1 MTFEKTI
8 GSRAEVWHGTA
19 KHTSGGLTKS
29 SLFKNKAGRI
39 VSKKKHQ
46 TAKKDNR
53 LVKSGYGT
61 KKGKFGYVKI
71 GTKKNRTK
79 GKKGGS
85 PYGNSLSPMG
95 IDGQGVTSYPHNSTD
110 VQIAAGMAGGKHHK
124 YGGKHHMHGG
134 KHHMHGGKGYA
145 LSPANIDGQG
155 ITNYPHNST
164 NVQIAAG
171 MAGGKRRKH
180 GGTTKPVNPT
190 LVTPVNANPLSRAL
204 NA

>member
-1 MTFEKTI
+1 MSFEKTI
-8 GSRAEVWHGTA
+8 GSRAEVWHGTS

-29 SLFKNKAGRI
+29 DLFKNKAGRI
-39 VSKKKHQ
+39 VSKKKHH

-95 IDGQGVTSYPHNSTD
+95 IDGQGITSYPHNSTD
-110 VQIAAGMAGGKHHK
+110 VQIAAGMAGGKRHM
-124 YGGKHHMHGG
+124 YGGKRHMY
-134 KHHMHGGKGYA
+134 GGKGYGNS
-145 LSPANIDGQG
+145 LSPAGIDGQG
-155 ITNYPHNST
+155 ITSYPHNST
-164 NVQIAAG
+164 DVQIAAG

-180 GGTTKPVNPT
+180 GGTTRPVNST
-190 LVTPVNANPLSRAL
+190 LVTPVNANPLSRAMH
-204 NA
+204 A

>member
-1 MTFEKTI
+1 MPFEKTI

-29 SLFKNKAGRI
+29 ELFKNKAGRI
-39 VSKKKHQ
+39 VSKKKHNS
-46 TAKKDNR
+46 AKKDNR

-79 GKKGGS
+79 SKKGGS
-85 PYGNSLSPMG
+85 PYGNSLSPSG

-110 VQIAAGMAGGKHHK
+110 VQIAAGMAGGKRHK
-124 YGGKHHMHGG
+124 
-134 KHHMHGGKGYA
+134 HGGKGYGNS
-145 LSPANIDGQG
+145 LSPAGIDGQG

-164 NVQIAAG
+164 DVQIAAG

-190 LVTPVNANPLSRAL
+190 LVTPVNANPLSRAMH
-204 NA
+204 A

>member
-39 VSKKKHQ
+39 VSKKKHH

-61 KKGKFGYVKI
+61 KKGTFGYVKI

-95 IDGQGVTSYPHNSTD
+95 IDGQGITSYPNNSTDVQIAAGMAGGKRRKYGGKGYALSPANVDGQGITSYPHNSTD
-110 VQIAAGMAGGKHHK
+110 VQIAAGMAGGK
-124 YGGKHHMHGG
+124 
-134 KHHMHGGKGYA
+134 
-145 LSPANIDGQG
+145 
-155 ITNYPHNST
+155 
-164 NVQIAAG
+164 
-171 MAGGKRRKH
+171 RRKY

-190 LVTPVNANPLSRAL
+190 LVTSVNANPLSRAL

>member
-39 VSKKKHQ
+39 VSKKKHH

-110 VQIAAGMAGGKHHK
+110 VQIAAGMAGGKRRK
-124 YGGKHHMHGG
+124 
-134 KHHMHGGKGYA
+134 HGGKGYA

-190 LVTPVNANPLSRAL
+190 LVTSVNANPLSRAL

>member
-39 VSKKKHQ
+39 VSKKKHH

-61 KKGKFGYVKI
+61 KKGTFGYVKI

-95 IDGQGVTSYPHNSTD
+95 IDGQGITSYPHNSTD
-110 VQIAAGMAGGKHHK
+110 VQIAAGMAGGKRRK
-124 YGGKHHMHGG
+124 YGGK
-134 KHHMHGGKGYA
+134 GYG
-145 LSPANIDGQG
+145 LSPAGIDGQG

-164 NVQIAAG
+164 DVQIAAG
-171 MAGGKRRKH
+171 MAGGKRRKY

-190 LVTPVNANPLSRAL
+190 LVTSVNANPLSRAL

>member
-39 VSKKKHQ
+39 VSKKKHH

-110 VQIAAGMAGGKHHK
+110 VQIAAGMAGGKRRK
-124 YGGKHHMHGG
+124 HGG
-134 KHHMHGGKGYA
+134 NGHA

-190 LVTPVNANPLSRAL
+190 LVTSVNANPLSRAL

>member
-1 MTFEKTI
+1 MSFEKTI

-29 SLFKNKAGRI
+29 DLFKNKAGRI
-39 VSKKKHQ
+39 VSKKKHH

-85 PYGNSLSPMG
+85 PYGNSLSPNG
-95 IDGQGVTSYPHNSTD
+95 IDGQGITSYPHNSTD
-110 VQIAAGMAGGKHHK
+110 VQIAAGMAGGKRHK
-124 YGGKHHMHGG
+124 Y
-134 KHHMHGGKGYA
+134 GGKGYA
-145 LSPANIDGQG
+145 LSPAGIDGQG
-155 ITNYPHNST
+155 ITSYPHNST
-164 NVQIAAG
+164 DVQIAAG

-180 GGTTKPVNPT
+180 GGTTRPVNPT
-190 LVTPVNANPLSRAL
+190 PVTPVNYSPLSRAMH
-204 NA
+204 A

>member
-39 VSKKKHQ
+39 VSKKKHH

-95 IDGQGVTSYPHNSTD
+95 IDGQGITNYPHNSTD
-110 VQIAAGMAGGKHHK
+110 VQIAAGMAGGKRRK
-124 YGGKHHMHGG
+124 Y
-134 KHHMHGGKGYA
+134 GGKGYA
-145 LSPANIDGQG
+145 LSPAGIDGQG

-164 NVQIAAG
+164 DVQIAAG
-171 MAGGKRRKH
+171 MAGGKRRKY
-180 GGTTKPVNPT
+180 GGTTQPVNPT
-190 LVTPVNANPLSRAL
+190 LVTSVNANPLSRAL